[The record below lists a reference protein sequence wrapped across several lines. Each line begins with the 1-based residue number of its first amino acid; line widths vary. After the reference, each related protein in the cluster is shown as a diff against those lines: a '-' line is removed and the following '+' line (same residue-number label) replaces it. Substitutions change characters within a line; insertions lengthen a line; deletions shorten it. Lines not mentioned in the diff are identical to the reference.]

1 MNSGIWP
8 GLYRLCRFAARQTF
22 QRLYRLQVEGLEF
35 MPSEG
40 PVILCP
46 KHQRWEDIPV
56 VGLAWPRPLYYI
68 AKAELFR
75 YPVVRELLRA
85 LGGVPVNRGSPW
97 TTLSSFRL
105 LVPLLKQRAHIVVF
119 PEGTYVR
126 GQVGPG
132 KPGLLQWLL
141 KWQAAQGL
149 KSLSFVPMGISYVPQ
164 CPGYQVTV
172 RLGPPIIASAAEQTA
187 SLVRTLMAQIARL
200 SGTEAALCPDTP
212 AGQLFPR
219 KSTGFLQIY

>member
-149 KSLSFVPMGISYVPQ
+149 K
-164 CPGYQVTV
+164 
-172 RLGPPIIASAAEQTA
+172 
-187 SLVRTLMAQIARL
+187 LVRTLMAQIARL